1 MSTILR
7 LSSSVPRAIL
17 VRWFQPGHTLRLDC
31 TSFTMQTHETGL
43 PFVPVWQAV
52 DLEAGEFR
60 IAPATPEQ
68 LALLR
73 PGRQYGLHAL
83 LLNALG
89 EPVDD
94 MRLMIEAV

>member
-7 LSSSVPRAIL
+7 LSTAVPRAVL
-17 VRWFQPGHTLRLDC
+17 VRWFQPGRTARLDC
-31 TSFTMQTHETGL
+31 TGFTMQTGETGL

-52 DLEAGEFR
+52 NLAQGEFR

-83 LLNALG
+83 LLNSLG

-94 MRLMIEAV
+94 MRLTIEAV